1 MFEISRFLPCAALRD
16 YVDTYYL
23 VAVDCLPGQMLE
35 DMMLPELPNLRF
47 QLSGQWQ
54 VDFGSGF
61 VDAPQSCVFGFTNAP
76 YHVRVGGKSILF
88 GAGIKPLGWQAFS
101 DQPAYISTDKALD
114 CKALWP
120 RHMAAID
127 GLIAALRAASTGK
140 AMAAVIDEFLLDM
153 LRPVPPVARQILAS
167 IDAVLRQERD
177 VPITRVGDLAD
188 AMGLS
193 VRQVE
198 RWTRQL
204 FGCSPKLMLRKH
216 RFLQM
221 LARHGEQA
229 AGEAWLEAADE
240 TFYDQSH
247 FIREYKRFTGR
258 SPGQYAR
265 AQSPLQKAVTQTLRR
280 VEGRKPGDVRFK
292 LDVPHA
298 NESAA

>member
-1 MFEISRFLPCAALRD
+1 MFEISRFLPCAALRE

-23 VAVDCLPGQMLE
+23 VAVDCPPGETLE

-54 VDFGSGF
+54 VNFGPGF
-61 VDAPQSCVFGFTNAP
+61 VDAPKSCVFGFTNAP
-76 YHVRVGGKSILF
+76 YQVRVGGQSIVF
-88 GAGIKPLGWQAFS
+88 GAGIKPLGWQALAE
-101 DQPAYISTDKALD
+101 QPAHFSADKALD
-114 CKALWP
+114 SHAVWP
-120 RHMAAID
+120 RRSALINGVVAALRKATSGKEMAAI
-127 GLIAALRAASTGK
+127 L
-140 AMAAVIDEFLLDM
+140 DELLLDM
-153 LRPVPPVARQILAS
+153 LRPVPPVTRHILTS
-167 IDAVLRQERD
+167 IDAVLSEQRD
-177 VPITRVGDLAD
+177 VPVTRVGDLAD
-188 AMGLS
+188 AMDLS

-216 RFLQM
+216 RFLAM

-265 AQSPLQKAVTQTLRR
+265 QPSQLQKAVTQTLRR
-280 VEGRKPGDVRFK
+280 VEGRKPGAVRLK
-292 LDVPHA
+292 LDVRSS